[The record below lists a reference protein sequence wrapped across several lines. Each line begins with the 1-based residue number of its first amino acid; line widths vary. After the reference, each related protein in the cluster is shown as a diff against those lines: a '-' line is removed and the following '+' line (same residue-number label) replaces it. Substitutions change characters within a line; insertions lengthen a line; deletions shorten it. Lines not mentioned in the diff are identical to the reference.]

1 MSCSTMFFGNT
12 KINNLT
18 KHISIN
24 FTRSNISGGIIEPD
38 ELAGAIPV
46 KNWNNITTDICNN
59 FSSRY
64 IPRFMFNY
72 WSNSNY
78 YTSNQNPGYYT
89 YYIHNG
95 DNLYQDIFTQ
105 AIWGTQTHTIF
116 TTNDYYYTANIDNDV
131 YSNPQNINGSET
143 WGPQELFHFQSRNAS
158 TSIFDIK
165 IEYYRFGLYY
175 TISEHVFSTN
185 TITDIVQRTLFNMT
199 NTVDTYARNFLF
211 RLKIDFTST
220 TPKLTISKLVFWKN
234 NSHTGTDISLID
246 NYYTAWQHK
255 EFQPSQL
262 AGYKN
267 WHIRTFRNYAGH
279 LNMKFDYMIS
289 PLLLDDTNLTGNIT
303 QNLISGIKPLKDS
316 KGKLLVNTK
325 LIQTPNPITR
335 LHENYSKDYDRNA
348 HDAYIINAPNNN
360 KSINDYNNYTSN
372 IKLFK
377 GYTECYDRIDIID
390 IPEDFRNSTY
400 DVRIYTSFDSDH
412 YSNNGD
418 PVYQLIGWND
428 YIGTW
433 LYNRTI
439 CVGSVDNSFVYPV
452 INKYKRYN
460 NSGAI
465 ANIVSPYIWDLTTGA
480 MSDNDPYV
488 KTSISNSGFV
498 GTELGWAAVSHYANG
513 GTAYYSNNNYAIFKG
528 LSVTNISITS
538 IDSNFNK
545 IGGIQITKNN

>member
-1 MSCSTMFFGNT
+1 MFFGNT

-24 FTRSNISGGIIEPD
+24 FTRSATKGGIIEPN
-38 ELAGAIPV
+38 ELAGAIPA

-59 FSSRY
+59 FSTRATGRDFFGGPHMHSTKKS
-64 IPRFMFNY
+64 P
-72 WSNSNY
+72 SL
-78 YTSNQNPGYYT
+78 QNPEYIT

-95 DNLYQDIFTQ
+95 EYLYQDRRQ
-105 AIWGTQTHTIF
+105 HELWGTQTHTIF
-116 TTNDYYYTANIDNDV
+116 TTSDYFYTSNIGANDTDLIY
-131 YSNPQNINGSET
+131 
-143 WGPQELFHFQSRNAS
+143 GPEQVFHFQSRNGGIS
-158 TSIFDIK
+158 TFN
-165 IEYYRFGLYY
+165 IEIRYNRFAVSYIIY
-175 TISEHVFSTN
+175 EYISNTN
-185 TITDIVQRTLFNMT
+185 TTKDIQVATTFRNGLAGML
-199 NTVDTYARNFLF
+199 AKNFLV
-211 RLKIDFTST
+211 RLKIDFTTT
-220 TPKLTISKLVFWKN
+220 TPTITISRLIFQ
-234 NSHTGTDISLID
+234 TGTGSDIILVD
-246 NYYTAWQHK
+246 NLYTDWDHK
-255 EFQPSQL
+255 VFQPTEL
-262 AGYKN
+262 EGYEN
-267 WHIRTFRNYAGH
+267 WRINKFYSIGGN
-279 LNMKFDYMIS
+279 LNMKFDYMVS
-289 PLLLDDTNLTGNIT
+289 TVPLDNTNLTGNIT

-325 LIQTPNPITR
+325 LIQTPSSKIT
-335 LHENYSKDYDRNA
+335 LNENYSKDYDRND
-348 HDAYIINAPNNN
+348 HDNYIKNGNS
-360 KSINDYNNYTSN
+360 KSIEDYYSSN
-372 IKLFK
+372 IILFK
-377 GYTECYDRIDIID
+377 GYTECYYRIDIID

-418 PVYQLIGWND
+418 PFYELKGWND
-428 YIGTW
+428 NELNP
-433 LYNRTI
+433 LYNRSV

-452 INKYKRYN
+452 INNYKPYN

-465 ANIVSPYIWDLTTGA
+465 VNIVSPYIWDLTTGA

-498 GTELGWAAVSHYANG
+498 GTELGWAAVSHYSDG